1 MKGLRFVASIIFA
14 GIDATPS
21 IAVDWQSPWI
31 EPQDTTSAIY
41 SPDEYAWRVFVALN
55 WPATLETR
63 QSDPAKK
70 LGADGPV
77 TWETW
82 MNARDVFLRDGSDPG
97 PWFEMASVA
106 STRGAKEFDEHP
118 LQQTIRS
125 SPELVPKF
133 DIGAA
138 VNKRN
143 ETRLNRQ
150 TYEFVL
156 ANQLFNLDGQLALFD
171 RGVQSISF
179 PPASKEIKA
188 QWREIKEQDK
198 SRYHWHQEG
207 EKIYGLTA
215 MHITTKDV
223 PNWFWATFEHVENPK
238 LPDNEGWRLESRDSF
253 ACKDSAPTCNMS
265 PKGIG
270 LENTKWSYY
279 RLRGVQTD
287 FVDARGNMNRLA
299 NSQPEQGFQTS
310 SSCITCHA
318 RATIGRESGLPKR
331 LTIFK
336 PDRSGYMGT
345 PSPEWYSSRTLDVLT
360 NQITSSLLFTQLDFV
375 WALARAQPKK

>member
-1 MKGLRFVASIIFA
+1 MKSLRFVALFIFVC
-14 GIDATPS
+14 TSLTSS
-21 IAVDWQSPWI
+21 IAVEWQSPWT
-31 EPQDTTSAIY
+31 EPQDTSSAIN
-41 SPDEYAWRVFVALN
+41 SPDEYAWRTFVALN

-63 QSDPAKK
+63 LADPGKK
-70 LGADGPV
+70 LGTDGPV

-82 MNARDVFLRDGSDPG
+82 MNARDVFLSDGRDPG
-97 PWFEMASVA
+97 PWFETATVA
-106 STRGAKEFDEHP
+106 STRGNGEFDDHP
-118 LQQTIRS
+118 LQQTLRM
-125 SPELVPKF
+125 SPELLPKF
-133 DIGAA
+133 DMGAA
-138 VNKRN
+138 VAKRN

-150 TYEFVL
+150 TYEFIL
-156 ANQLFNLDGQLALFD
+156 RNKLFNLDGQLALFD
-171 RGVQSISF
+171 KGVRAIRF
-179 PPASKEIKA
+179 PPESKEIKA

-207 EKIYGLTA
+207 DKIYGLTA

-223 PNWFWATFEHVENPK
+223 PNWFWATFEHVDNPK
-238 LPDNEGWRLESRDSF
+238 LPDNEGWLLFSQDRF
-253 ACKDSAPTCNMS
+253 ACKDSAENCNLS

-270 LENTKWSYY
+270 LENTKWENY
-279 RLRGVQTD
+279 RLRGVQTE

-299 NSQPEQGFQTS
+299 NSQPEHGFQTT
-310 SSCITCHA
+310 SSCVTCHS
-318 RATIGRESGLPKR
+318 RASIGRENGLPKR

-345 PSPEWYSSRTLDVLT
+345 PLPEWFSSRTLDVQS